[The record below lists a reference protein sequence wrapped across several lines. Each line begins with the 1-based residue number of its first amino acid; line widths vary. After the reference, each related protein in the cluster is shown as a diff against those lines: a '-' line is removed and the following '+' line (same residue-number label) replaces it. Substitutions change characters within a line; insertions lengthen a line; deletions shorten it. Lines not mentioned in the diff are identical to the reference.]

1 MPRFFFD
8 LFFDRYVVLD
18 PGGMLLE
25 HRAGAKVA
33 AREMARHLAT
43 VRPELRNGR
52 GWIRVRDI
60 RRNEIHRLAID
71 LDVRPDA
78 PAGRVAAAL
87 IAAE

>member
-25 HRAGAKVA
+25 RKAGAKVA
-33 AREMARHLAT
+33 AREMARHLAN

-52 GWIRVRDI
+52 GWIRVRDVK
-60 RRNEIHRLAID
+60 RNEVHRLAID
-71 LDVRPDA
+71 LDLRPDA
-78 PAGRVAAAL
+78 SAGRAAVTL